1 MQSLDNH
8 DRTIMAIEEL
18 IEDADFESLNQRLAE
33 RTLFD
38 VLGISEDELSHSK
51 MMAWLL
57 DPTESHGLGSKAL
70 RRFLYRAAKLAHAAK
85 VDFGKD
91 GVPFTPLLAET
102 LSFADVHLRCEYSLL
117 NRRRPDLVIWSEDER
132 WLCVIENKILS
143 DEGEEQTTSY
153 YNEMLRSFPPDQFR
167 HRLFIYLTPE
177 GTWPESRKFV
187 PVSYS
192 TVACVLAKARD
203 AAAGFG
209 RVAIEQY
216 ANCLGGR
223 ILERDQLQEI
233 CWKLCRNH
241 RVAIDAI
248 LDYGDVNMLAA
259 KTRERVLEELRRRDG
274 SVIPGR
280 NLEWESSKGID
291 WIAIWPRNWP
301 IKMRSLKYPG
311 FFKIWWKDEPQGLS
325 ETIKVEL
332 GFDRPNG
339 PAVRAHVEELM
350 RAKSIEVP
358 TSASVTA
365 KDPADLSRAANE
377 ASKCMVSL
385 VENSFSFLEKALR
398 QEFPDQ
404 WGELPNA

>member
-1 MQSLDNH
+1 MPPTSDSDSIL
-8 DRTIMAIEEL
+8 RLIEAL
-18 IEDADFESLNQRLAE
+18 IEDDDFERLNQRLSE

-38 VLGISEDELSHSK
+38 VLGISQDELSHSR
-51 MMAWLL
+51 MVAWLL
-57 DPTESHGLGSKAL
+57 DPTESHGLGSKVL
-70 RRFLYRAAKLAHAAK
+70 RRFLYTASKLALAAEI
-85 VDFGKD
+85 DFAKNGL
-91 GVPFTPLLAET
+91 PITPLLAET
-102 LSFADVHLRCEYSLL
+102 LSLADVRLRCEYSLS
-117 NRRRPDLVIWSEDER
+117 NRRRPDVVTWSENEH
-132 WLCVIENKILS
+132 WLCVIENKVLS

-153 YNEMLRSFPPDQFR
+153 YDEMLKSFPPEQFR
-167 HRLFIYLTPE
+167 HRLFVYLTPE
-177 GTWPESRKFV
+177 GTWPESTQFV

-192 TVACVLAKARD
+192 TVAWVLGKVQND
-203 AAAGFG
+203 AAGFG
-209 RVAIEQY
+209 RIAIDQY

-223 ILERDQLQEI
+223 IVERDQLQEI
-233 CWKLCRNH
+233 CWKLYSNH
-241 RVAIDAI
+241 RAAIDAI
-248 LDYGDVNMLAA
+248 LEYGDVNMLANKA
-259 KTRERVLEELRRRDG
+259 RELVLAALREYAG
-274 SVIPGR
+274 TVVPLR
-280 NLEWESSKGID
+280 NLEWDFSQGID
-291 WIAIWPRNWP
+291 WIAIWPRTWP
-301 IKMRSLKYPG
+301 IKMKSLKYPG
-311 FFKIWWKDEPQGLS
+311 FFKIWWKDEPKGHS

-332 GFDRPNG
+332 GFDRPHG